1 MWIGIIFTIIFF
13 FPGTRDSLSFS
24 TRFSECNHLVSTLY
38 NKESSESDDEPL
50 LQTLISEFPCH
61 QCGFSLDTYLQ
72 LKATVSTWPA
82 PHWLCACGTIISSFS
97 KLCHCKHPSRKNIF
111 ADLAMFCFKA
121 MFRNLASSYEEKQ
134 ANCKPFSLTTAL
146 QAIFHQD
153 NLKSVNEWL
162 KKVHPSSDPNSP
174 PSLSNR
180 HLKALSRSTQW
191 ICNQIGGDPRCKCP
205 DLPNPFFPH

>member
-1 MWIGIIFTIIFF
+1 M
-13 FPGTRDSLSFS
+13 
-24 TRFSECNHLVSTLY
+24 Y
-38 NKESSESDDEPL
+38 
-50 LQTLISEFPCH
+50 
-61 QCGFSLDTYLQ
+61 
-72 LKATVSTWPA
+72 
-82 PHWLCACGTIISSFS
+82 
-97 KLCHCKHPSRKNIF
+97 
-111 ADLAMFCFKA
+111 
-121 MFRNLASSYEEKQ
+121 RNLATTTEEKQ